1 MARGVRG
8 DGRPRDPALSTAE
21 SGTSPRTAALRP
33 SPPHSTEYRN
43 VRHTVHAVTA
53 TDPAPDSPSPA
64 APAPGD
70 GGGLGTPSPLGDR
83 MPPWFPRAVVFVFAV
98 VIGLMLLRWAFGHLR
113 GLLLDLL
120 IALFLSLAIEPA
132 VDRLAK
138 RGLRRGAATGIVFVV
153 VLLAAAA
160 IVAAIGSLLVDQVV
174 ELARNLPDHIQ
185 SLLDW
190 INKRFDTDLTMEK
203 IQGGLFKDSTTV
215 QGYAETVADNA
226 LGFGAAVV
234 GGLFEL
240 FTIGLF
246 TFYFAAEGPRLRR
259 GICSLLPPDRQA
271 EVLRAWEIAIDK
283 TGGYLYS
290 RALMALVSAVAHY
303 VFFLVIGLDYAIALA
318 IWVGLVSQ
326 FIPTVGTYLAAA
338 LPALVALTGQPMDAV
353 WVIVFATAYQ
363 QFENYLLH
371 PRITSMTVD
380 IHPAVAFGSVIAG
393 AALLGPTGALVAI
406 PVTATITA
414 FASTYVR
421 RYEVA
426 EHPLADNRRPARTR
440 GKGDAASGEGSG
452 QGSGQGGAAPPRLRR
467 YFQNW
472 KRR

>member
-1 MARGVRG
+1 M
-8 DGRPRDPALSTAE
+8 
-21 SGTSPRTAALRP
+21 
-33 SPPHSTEYRN
+33 
-43 VRHTVHAVTA
+43 TA
-53 TDPAPDSPSPA
+53 TRPLPDDLPGDPPAPAPDED
-64 APAPGD
+64 GD
-70 GGGLGTPSPLGDR
+70 GPGGPGGGAADGTSVFGGER
-83 MPPWFPRAVVFVFAV
+83 MPPWLPRGVLLVFTAI
-98 VIGLMLLRWAFGHLR
+98 IGFMLLRWAFGHLR
-113 GLLLDLL
+113 GFLIDLL

-132 VDRLAK
+132 VDRLARRGMR
-138 RGLRRGAATGIVFVV
+138 RGLATGLVFVV
-153 VLLAAAA
+153 VTLAFAA
-160 IVAAIGSLLVDQVV
+160 VLAAIGSLLVDQIVN
-174 ELARNLPDHIQ
+174 LARNLPDHIQ

-203 IQGGLFKDSTTV
+203 IQGGLFKDSNTV

-226 LGFGAAVV
+226 LGFGTALV

-259 GICSLLPPDRQA
+259 GVCSLLPPGRQA

-303 VFFLVIGLDYAIALA
+303 IFFLVIGLDYAIALA

-338 LPALVALTGQPMDAV
+338 LPALVALTESPMDAV

-393 AALLGPTGALVAI
+393 AALLGPTGALIAI
-406 PVTATITA
+406 PVTATTTA
-414 FASTYVR
+414 FFGTYVR
-421 RYEVA
+421 RYDVA
-426 EHPLADNRRPARTR
+426 EHRLAPDAPAKPARKR
-440 GKGDAASGEGSG
+440 RKHKDGSGDAP
-452 QGSGQGGAAPPRLRR
+452 GGAGDDATG
-467 YFQNW
+467 
-472 KRR
+472 

>member
-1 MARGVRG
+1 M
-8 DGRPRDPALSTAE
+8 
-21 SGTSPRTAALRP
+21 
-33 SPPHSTEYRN
+33 
-43 VRHTVHAVTA
+43 TA
-53 TDPAPDSPSPA
+53 TPAPPEDPPAPDAGEA
-64 APAPGD
+64 AGEGGRD
-70 GGGLGTPSPLGDR
+70 GGAGGGGPTPSPGAGIFGER
-83 MPPWFPRAVVFVFAV
+83 MPPWLPRAVLLVFATF
-98 VIGLMLLRWAFGHLR
+98 IGFLLLRWAFGHLR
-113 GLLLDLL
+113 GFLIDLL

-132 VDRLAK
+132 VDRLAR
-138 RGLRRGAATGIVFVV
+138 RGMRRGAATGIVFVV
-153 VLLAAAA
+153 VLIAFAG
-160 IVAAIGSLLVDQVV
+160 IIAAIGSLLVDQVV
-174 ELARNLPDHIQ
+174 ELARDLPDHIQ

-203 IQGGLFKDSTTV
+203 IQGGLFKDSNTV
-215 QGYAETVADNA
+215 QGYAETIADNA
-226 LGFGAAVV
+226 LGLGAAVV

-259 GICSLLPPDRQA
+259 AVCSLLPPTRQA

-303 VFFLVIGLDYAIALA
+303 IFFLAIGLDYAIALA
-318 IWVGLVSQ
+318 MWVGLISQ

-338 LPALVALTGQPMDAV
+338 LPAIVALTESPADAL

-406 PVTATITA
+406 PATATATA
-414 FASTYVR
+414 FSSTYVR
-421 RYEVA
+421 RYEVT
-426 EHPLADNRRPARTR
+426 EHPLAPPHQERPKRRRLGRRRPEDGSPAGGGPDR
-440 GKGDAASGEGSG
+440 GGDDG
-452 QGSGQGGAAPPRLRR
+452 
-467 YFQNW
+467 
-472 KRR
+472 